1 MDTIKLLFHILL
13 GRLFQN
19 KISEMSNKIAES
31 GSIQKSV
38 PGELMKAGVVTKPEG
53 VGPPLHEQPNEEQ
66 FTLVLEGKL
75 HYILGDEE
83 RILESGDLIHI
94 PRGVAH
100 RSRALDGPATF
111 FTVKSP
117 AGSGDLN
124 EDHQRAT
131 RDEEAEKS
139 YPEASG

>member
-1 MDTIKLLFHILL
+1 MPFYLNDEMDKKVTD
-13 GRLFQN
+13 
-19 KISEMSNKIAES
+19 S
-31 GSIQKSV
+31 GSIQRGV
-38 PGELMKAGVVTKPEG
+38 PGEFMKAGFVTKPEG

-83 RILESGDLIHI
+83 RVLESGDLIHI

-124 EDHQRAT
+124 EDHHTAKGA
-131 RDEEAEKS
+131 EEAEKS
-139 YPEASG
+139 YPGKSK

>member
-1 MDTIKLLFHILL
+1 MPFY
-13 GRLFQN
+13 
-19 KISEMSNKIAES
+19 KISEMSQKISES
-31 GSIQKSV
+31 GAIQKSV
-38 PGELMKAGVVTKPEG
+38 PGELMKAGIVTKPAG

-66 FTLVLEGKL
+66 YTLVLDGKL

-83 RILESGDLIHI
+83 RILEKGDLIHI

-100 RSRALDGPATF
+100 RSRSVDGPATF

-124 EDHQRAT
+124 EDHQRAAGA
-131 RDEEAEKS
+131 EEAEKS
-139 YPEASG
+139 YPGSSK

>member
-1 MDTIKLLFHILL
+1 MAFYQIDKM
-13 GRLFQN
+13 N
-19 KISEMSNKIAES
+19 EKVSES

-38 PGELMKAGVVTKPEG
+38 VGELMKAGIVTKPEG

-66 FTLVLEGKL
+66 FTLVLSGKL

-83 RILESGDLIHI
+83 RIVESGDLIHI

-100 RSRALDGPATF
+100 RSRSVGGPATF

-124 EDHQRAT
+124 EDHRRAEGA
-131 RDEEAEKS
+131 EEAEKS
-139 YPEASG
+139 YPSA

>member
-1 MDTIKLLFHILL
+1 MPFYKIKDMSE
-13 GRLFQN
+13 
-19 KISEMSNKIAES
+19 KISDT
-31 GSIQKSV
+31 GTIQKSV
-38 PGELMKAGVVTKPEG
+38 PGELMKAGIVTKPEG

-94 PRGVAH
+94 PRGVPH

-124 EDHQRAT
+124 EDHQTAKGA
-131 RDEEAEKS
+131 EEAEKS
-139 YPEASG
+139 YPGTPK

>member
-1 MDTIKLLFHILL
+1 MPFYKIDEMSK
-13 GRLFQN
+13 N
-19 KISEMSNKIAES
+19 ISES
-31 GSIQKSV
+31 GTIQKSV

-75 HYILGDEE
+75 HYILGEEE

-117 AGSGDLN
+117 VGSGDLN
-124 EDHQRAT
+124 EDHHRAEGA
-131 RDEEAEKS
+131 EEAEKS
-139 YPEASG
+139 YPGTSE